1 MALQLAGRDAS
12 IVKVSPTGE
21 LHTLAANMTPLA
33 FATLEGR
40 AYSFSNVTYDPD
52 ALDTI
57 ILIKNIHATKSF
69 HVCEITVS
77 CDAVT
82 EWHAHI
88 ITAVFTQAGTLSI
101 TPVNLNSNFGN
112 NSSIE
117 AFGDETANTQGAIVH
132 PHMITTIANTS
143 LTYNY
148 HGALVLAP
156 GHAYG
161 IDTVAASTAAHVSIT
176 GYQAA

>member
-1 MALQLAGRDAS
+1 MSIQVAGRDGS

-33 FATLEGR
+33 FASLEGR

-57 ILIKNIHATKSF
+57 IMLRNTGSKNF
-69 HVCEITVS
+69 HICEITLS
-77 CDAVT
+77 CDTAT
-82 EWHAHI
+82 EWHAHLV
-88 ITAVFTQAGTLSI
+88 TVVFTLAGTLSI
-101 TPVNLNSNFGN
+101 TPVNLNTDFGN
-112 NSSIE
+112 SSGIT
-117 AFGDETANTQGAIVH
+117 AFGDETGNTQGAIIH
-132 PHMITTIANTS
+132 PHMITVANGVS

-148 HGALVLAP
+148 NGAVVLAP
-156 GHAYG
+156 GHAFG
-161 IDTVAASTAAHVSIT
+161 LDTVTASTAAFASVT